1 MTNKDEI
8 QLVRPTLLLEKEA
21 LDYRQEHFDCGE
33 NVINGSE
40 LFDHI
45 SDYKEWLKKV
55 TSNAN
60 ADTVDPNWVLTD
72 TYFAIRTTDK
82 KIIGIIDLRYELN
95 DFLKDMGNC
104 GYSVRPSERNKGY
117 ATEMLRQVCNIAKEN
132 GLAEM
137 KLSVEKSNIPS
148 IHTIKKN
155 GGVYSYSFIF
165 ENEEADVYK
174 IKLKVE

>member
-1 MTNKDEI
+1 MDIIKAFFSFVCDNSTAGSN
-8 QLVRPTLLLEKEA
+8 LAGSYVRA
-21 LDYRQEHFDCGE
+21 LR
-33 NVINGSE
+33 
-40 LFDHI
+40 
-45 SDYKEWLKKV
+45 
-55 TSNAN
+55 
-60 ADTVDPNWVLTD
+60 
-72 TYFAIRTTDK
+72 
-82 KIIGIIDLRYELN
+82 
-95 DFLKDMGNC
+95 
-104 GYSVRPSERNKGY
+104 Y

>member
-1 MTNKDEI
+1 MNTAVVKAIRSDGIYRKIMEA
-8 QLVRPTLLLEKEA
+8 PMEKKA
-21 LDYRQEHFDCGE
+21 DIYRYELMKPFEEKWGVYNCPLKAKQPNGYD
-33 NVINGSE
+33 VI
-40 LFDHI
+40 
-45 SDYKEWLKKV
+45 
-55 TSNAN
+55 
-60 ADTVDPNWVLTD
+60 TVDPNWVLTD

-117 ATEMLRQVCNIAKEN
+117 ATEM
-132 GLAEM
+132 